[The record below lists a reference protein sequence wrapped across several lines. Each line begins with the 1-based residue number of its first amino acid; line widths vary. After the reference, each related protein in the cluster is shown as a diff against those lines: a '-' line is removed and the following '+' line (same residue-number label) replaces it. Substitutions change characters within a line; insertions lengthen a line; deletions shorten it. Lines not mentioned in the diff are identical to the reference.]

1 MKGAVRAYSGLDSQR
16 GLSNHYTVRSGPKV
30 NTKTTAAAAAPSL
43 ARIAGIPALVSL
55 FSFFYYFRHSD
66 LFLYGDAVAHINIAR
81 RVIDSQTPG
90 LLQLG
95 TVWLPLPHLLMVP
108 FVLSKAMWQNGVGGS
123 IPSMIAYVLGVV
135 GVFRLVL
142 GVLDADL
149 RTQPVAEV
157 GAWAAAFAYGANPNL
172 MYMQA
177 TAMTEPL
184 YLALFIW
191 AIVYFAEFLRNLPSN
206 DFPNNVLP
214 NNVLPTN
221 ALQKDRRQEKENVDT
236 RKSSPLGATERGPAL
251 QRGANREKPEKS
263 RRDDRALTRS
273 LTLCALCL
281 ASAELTRY
289 DGWFLAGIMGS
300 AVVIIALRQWP
311 NRAFRR
317 SAAKFLLAIAAV
329 PVLWLA
335 YNGAVYGNVLEF
347 ANGPYSA
354 KAIEQRV
361 GAPNPALHHVG
372 VAALYFLKSA
382 QLNMAEDNWGR
393 FWLAAALV
401 ATAIATW
408 KRRAP
413 SASLLFLWVP
423 LPFYALSIAYGSVPV
438 HVHTWWPFVTFN
450 QRYGLQLLP
459 MFAVS
464 AGMLPGWASVFGAR
478 GRHAEKMAAVVFAL
492 MVVSDASVWKASP
505 LCLQEAQQ
513 NWDIRNP
520 LNSAVER
527 ALSTLPP
534 NSRFLMDLG
543 EHVGVMEQLGIPL
556 RQVVNNENHRL
567 WKRPTDP
574 EGLWERALADPPGYV
589 DFVIAFDGDVV
600 DQTVNHMNLTELTE
614 IHATGQPHA
623 HIYATHISQNHPR

>member
-1 MKGAVRAYSGLDSQR
+1 MEFHHGRQFMRQR
-16 GLSNHYTVRSGPKV
+16 TQLAGE
-30 NTKTTAAAAAPSL
+30 TTATPAPSF

-55 FSFFYYFRHSD
+55 FSFFYYFRHGD

-81 RVIDSQTPG
+81 RVFDSQTPG

-108 FVLSKAMWQNGVGGS
+108 FILSKAMWQNGTGGS

-135 GVFRLVL
+135 GIFRLVR
-142 GVLDADL
+142 GVLDTDL
-149 RTQPVAEV
+149 RTRPAAEA
-157 GAWAAAFAYGANPNL
+157 GAWAAAIAYGANPNL
-172 MYMQA
+172 IYMQA
-177 TAMTEPL
+177 TAMTEPP
-184 YLALFIW
+184 YLAMFIW
-191 AIVYFAEFLRNLPSN
+191 AVVYFTEFMRNLPSKELASKNLPSNTMRTN
-206 DFPNNVLP
+206 DERS
-214 NNVLPTN
+214 PT
-221 ALQKDRRQEKENVDT
+221 
-236 RKSSPLGATERGPAL
+236 L
-251 QRGANREKPEKS
+251 QRGVDREVPEKS
-263 RRDDRALTRS
+263 LREDRAFTGSLTR
-273 LTLCALCL
+273 CAWCL
-281 ASAELTRY
+281 AGAELTRY

-317 SAAKFLLAIAAV
+317 SAMKFLLAIAAV
-329 PVLWLA
+329 PIVWLA

-361 GAPNPALHHVG
+361 GAPNPALHNVG

-401 ATAIATW
+401 ATVIFIATG
-408 KRRAP
+408 KLPAQ
-413 SASLLFLWVP
+413 SVSLLLLWVP
-423 LPFYALSIAYGSVPV
+423 LPFYALSVAYGSVPV

-464 AGMLPGWASVFGAR
+464 AGVIAASVFVLGKPR
-478 GRHAEKMAAVVFAL
+478 RHAGKLVALVFAL
-492 MVVSDASVWKASP
+492 IVASDASVWKASP
-505 LCLQEAQQ
+505 LCLQEARR

-527 ALSTLPP
+527 TLATLHP
-534 NSRFLMDLG
+534 NSHFLMDLG

-556 RQVVNNENHRL
+556 RQVINHENHRA

-574 EGLWERALADPPGYV
+574 EGLWERALADPPQYV

-600 DQTVNHMNLTELTE
+600 DQTVNHTDLVEWAE

-623 HIYATHISQNHPR
+623 HIYATHISQNHLR